1 LLLAE
6 FEKLTGAAELMEVE
20 QPFTFRFD
28 DPAGGLPGL
37 GVVHRAHH

>member
-1 LLLAE
+1 LDLLLAE

-28 DPAGGLPGL
+28 DRR
-37 GVVHRAHH
+37 GVTWTGRGPSGA